1 MIKTKSIHE
10 PKEEQDGTRLFIA
23 ISRPRWYGKIN
34 YDKWMKELAPSPDL
48 LNSYKN
54 ATKPDKHTK
63 PHKTDCDCLKCQKA
77 WDDYEPKFRH
87 EMQAR
92 EESQTAIH
100 DLAQRV
106 KSGETIT
113 LICWCKVTDKVQ
125 HCHRIIV
132 KELIESIIK

>member
-23 ISRPRWYGKIN
+23 TSRPRWYGKIN

-54 ATKPDKHTK
+54 ATKPDK
-63 PHKTDCDCLKCQKA
+63 TDCDCLKCKKA
-77 WDDYEPKFRH
+77 WKDYEPKFRH
-87 EMQAR
+87 EMQER
-92 EESQTAIH
+92 PESQTAIQ

-106 KSGETIT
+106 KGGGEIIT
-113 LICWCKVTDKVQ
+113 LICWCKVTDKVK